1 MLCDRVHSDV
11 DSTESTSD
19 HDIEREKEL
28 CNGQKI
34 HRLLAVE
41 RPSDKAQVYI
51 ASGLR
56 LKYHF
61 SCPTSFL
68 PSLFQLVQRN
78 SDGNLDLMF
87 IPSSTSISKP
97 NIGLSVING
106 IPVSDMINA
115 ECVKELPDIVCEVGS
130 KGANSP
136 SVTTMKR
143 SQYSSSIGL
152 QTMYSH
158 QQHLARYSM
167 LPHSKPHVVSGRVFP
182 DLFTKSII
190 SIYQKTNNLIRHAG
204 MRHPFIID
212 ESVIGN
218 GHRYSVR
225 RDLLESLVGNKDEVY
240 TDIEEETMFESCT
253 VQPTSALGYHK
264 DLMNCPLKDKTIA
277 CLVPCQGNEH
287 LLSTDGRCLSFL
299 FYTRKCVGDYVQRMD
314 SIDTYLSNSANCG
327 LSRLCL
333 KSLLHVGGVFDYQ
346 GSLFEC
352 RESLLTIA
360 NRLQDKK
367 GYSCPDVREFTGLQC
382 FKHGAA
388 FDKMGYYSVFVNMF
402 MTMHYKGFIQNV
414 NDAISLCIYFG
425 FMCNGTSILA
435 ALWHELHRYE
445 EEALDFYQ
453 KKKKDIKLIRL
464 LVTLERNRDK
474 ARKKMVKE
482 GGNKEASVLH
492 GNCKCPRFQ
501 YANYALSVIENAK
514 SIHSEVKEFMSWR
527 IDNGGGK
534 KSVSTQHAH
543 LYSKLKKF
551 KGIGALSFNQF
562 WHALCLCGI
571 VPHNYIESSVIGP
584 GSGPAKLIQT
594 FYPSLKS
601 PDALLKKLGD
611 VKNTIA
617 SLGLKKVSEFFV
629 ENSMCEIW
637 RLANRYKLLS
647 KDMSIPK
654 KCAVFLSSKL
664 DGCIDDS
671 EATRFPDLY
680 FCNPF
685 TGTYQHLFRVIN
697 KELVMRPS
705 FLDNN
710 LSSSSQVQ
718 CQVSYDTVSGL
729 IGMTWKGDYLSYNK
743 ISPEELFVDAQN

>member
-11 DSTESTSD
+11 DSTESISD

-78 SDGNLDLMF
+78 SDSDLELMF
-87 IPSSTSISKP
+87 IPRSTSISKL

-115 ECVKELPDIVCEVGS
+115 ECVNELPDIVCEVGS

-167 LPHSKPHVVSGRVFP
+167 LPHSKPHVVSGRLFP
-182 DLFTKSII
+182 ALFTKSII
-190 SIYQKTNNLIRHAG
+190 SLYHKTNDLILRAG
-204 MRHPFIID
+204 MNHPFVVD
-212 ESVIGN
+212 DAVIGN
-218 GHRYSVR
+218 GHRCSVR
-225 RDLLESLVGNKDEVY
+225 RDLIKHLVGKDNEVHSDI
-240 TDIEEETMFESCT
+240 TDDTMFESCT

-264 DLMNCPLKDKTIA
+264 DSMNCPLQDKTIA
-277 CLVPCQGNEH
+277 CLVPCVGNEH
-287 LLSTDGRCLSFL
+287 RTGGSRCLSFL

-314 SIDTYLSNSANCG
+314 NIDAFLDNPANCG

-346 GSLFEC
+346 GSLFE
-352 RESLLTIA
+352 RKESLQTIA
-360 NRLQDKK
+360 NQLQHKK
-367 GYSCPDVREFTGLQC
+367 GYSCPDVMEFTGLQC
-382 FKHGAA
+382 FKHGAS
-388 FDKMGYYSVFVNMF
+388 FDKMGYYSIFVNVF

-435 ALWHELHRYE
+435 ALWHELHCYE
-445 EEALDFYQ
+445 EEALVFYE
-453 KKKKDIKLIRL
+453 KKKKDIKLLRL
-464 LVTLERNRDK
+464 LITLERNRHKAMQKADK
-474 ARKKMVKE
+474 A
-482 GGNKEASVLH
+482 GGNKEATLLY

-501 YANYALSVIENAK
+501 YANYASSIIENAK
-514 SIHSEVKEFMSWR
+514 SIHGEVKEFMSWR
-527 IDNGGGK
+527 IEQGGGR
-534 KSVSTQHAH
+534 KSVTMQHAH
-543 LYSKLKKF
+543 LYSKLKRF
-551 KGIGALSFNQF
+551 KGVGALSFNQF
-562 WHALCLCGI
+562 WHALSLSGVI
-571 VPHNYIESSVIGP
+571 PHNYIESSVVGP
-584 GSGPAKLIQT
+584 GSGPAKLMQT
-594 FYPSLKS
+594 FYPSIKS
-601 PDALLKKLGD
+601 PELLSKKLIE
-611 VKNTIA
+611 VKNAIGA
-617 SLGLKKVSEFFV
+617 LGLRKVSEFFI
-629 ENSMCEIW
+629 ENEMCEIW
-637 RLANRYKLLS
+637 RLANRNKLLT
-647 KDMSIPK
+647 KDMSIAK
-654 KCAVFLSSKL
+654 KCEVFLSSKL

-680 FCNPF
+680 FWNPF
-685 TGTYQHLFRVIN
+685 TASYQHLFRVMN

-705 FLDNN
+705 FLDNT

-718 CQVSYDTVSGL
+718 CQVSYDTVGS
-729 IGMTWKGDYLSYNK
+729 IQMKWVGDYLSCNK
-743 ISPEELFVDAQN
+743 VNPRDLFICPRN